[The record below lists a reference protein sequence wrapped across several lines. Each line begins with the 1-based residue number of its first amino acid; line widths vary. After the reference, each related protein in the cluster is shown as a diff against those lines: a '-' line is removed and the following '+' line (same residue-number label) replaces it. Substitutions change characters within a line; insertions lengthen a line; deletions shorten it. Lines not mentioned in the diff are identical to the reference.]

1 METNIK
7 GGNRVEF
14 VFENINLPFDDATND
29 GYVVFNIKTLLALE
43 ECDTFEN
50 TADIYFDFNLPITTN
65 TSSTLISNPLS
76 ISEENLESD
85 TIKIYSNPTSD
96 KLFISATETIRSIE
110 VRTLDGRLL
119 KNKIITS
126 NNNEYELD
134 LADLRLEYTL

>member
-96 KLFISATETIRSIE
+96 KLFISATKQFE
-110 VRTLDGRLL
+110 
-119 KNKIITS
+119 
-126 NNNEYELD
+126 
-134 LADLRLEYTL
+134 A